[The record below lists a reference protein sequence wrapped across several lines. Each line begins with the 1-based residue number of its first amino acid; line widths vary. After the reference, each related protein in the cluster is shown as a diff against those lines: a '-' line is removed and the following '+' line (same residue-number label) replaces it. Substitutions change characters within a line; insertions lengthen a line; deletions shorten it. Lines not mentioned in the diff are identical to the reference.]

1 MIKPAFLGSGVVAH
15 LRLAAGHGV
24 RAVVHLGYAGRVII
38 RHILAAVVAAVVLFE
53 EWGWRPLADLLGRL
67 ARLAPIAVL
76 EARLRTLP
84 PYGALAVF
92 ALPSVLILPLKLV
105 ALYLIAQGHT
115 VVAASLFVGA
125 KIVGTA
131 LVARI
136 YMLTEHAL
144 MQIGWFKRAYDTLMP
159 LKHALVDWARESAA
173 WKYGRVIK
181 LRVKRA
187 VAPLVVSVRTQVA
200 QLIARFRGLA

>member
-24 RAVVHLGYAGRVII
+24 RALMHLLYAGRVIV
-38 RHILAAVVAAVVLFE
+38 RHVIAAVVAAVVLFE
-53 EWGWRPLADLLGRL
+53 EWGWRPLADLLGKL
-67 ARLAPIAVL
+67 ARLAPIAAL

-92 ALPSVLILPLKLV
+92 ALPSALILPLKLV
-105 ALYLIAQGHT
+105 ALYLVAQGHT
-115 VVAASLFVGA
+115 VFAGLLFVGA

-144 MQIGWFKRAYDTLMP
+144 MQIGWFKRGYDTLMP
-159 LKHALVDWARESAA
+159 LKHALVEWARDSAA
-173 WKYGRVIK
+173 WKYGRLIK
-181 LRVKRA
+181 SRVKR
-187 VAPLVVSVRTQVA
+187 VLAPTMITVRA
-200 QLIARFRGLA
+200 QIARLLARVRGVA